1 MKEVGGER
9 RDVKDIA
16 SRKGFEGCDV
26 MLDSAR
32 GKGVIRV
39 RTDVTDSER
48 GKMVVG
54 KRRDV
59 TDSGMF

>member
-1 MKEVGGER
+1 
-9 RDVKDIA
+9 
-16 SRKGFEGCDV
+16 
-26 MLDSAR
+26 MLDIAR

-54 KRRDV
+54 KE
-59 TDSGMF
+59 T

>member
-1 MKEVGGER
+1 
-9 RDVKDIA
+9 
-16 SRKGFEGCDV
+16 

-54 KRRDV
+54 KE
-59 TDSGMF
+59 T